1 MTAKLTPAILHD
13 ALDSGQ
19 SVSQIASSCGVTPG
33 RVYQLMRALGRTA
46 HQVAAERAGKPRG
59 TIECRT
65 FDGYRI
71 TADGRVQ
78 SCWTTGKNA
87 RKTGD
92 WHDVTIQ
99 VNRPGTKWASLYV
112 RLGGSGRRQRPSLL
126 AVYRDAFGEMRESK
140 AEALYERVCRQMGI
154 E

>member
-1 MTAKLTPAILHD
+1 MTKLTPAILHD
-13 ALDSGQ
+13 TLDAGQ
-19 SVSQIASSCGVTPG
+19 SVSQIAASCGVTPG
-33 RVYQLMRALGRTA
+33 RVYQLMRSLGRTA
-46 HQVAAERAGKPRG
+46 HQVAAERSGKPRG

-78 SCWTTGKNA
+78 SCWTTGKDA
-87 RKTGD
+87 RKTSY

-99 VNRPGTKWASLYV
+99 INRPGTKWASLYV

-126 AVYRDAFGEMRESK
+126 AVYRDAFGEMRQDR
-140 AEALYERVCRQMGI
+140 AEMLYERVCRRMGI